1 MARQSRFQ
9 GGTGDS
15 AVRVLRAVN
24 VATGRIANMS
34 GEVWMDAGERGVVH
48 VTLRHAGRLN
58 AMSRAMWRE
67 LRAVF
72 EDIQR
77 RSDARCVVI
86 AGEGDAFCAGGD
98 ISEYPDFRFD
108 AAALRDFHEGDVWGG
123 LNAMLL
129 CDVPIV
135 AQIRGAC
142 MGAGVEI
149 ASCCDIRIAGNGARF
164 GAPIAKLGF
173 PMAPREAQLVAGAVG
188 DVVARQMLL
197 EAATFSAT
205 DMLARG
211 FLSRVVADGMVA
223 TEALGSAQRI
233 AALAP
238 QAARMNKQTFR
249 ALKMPLALD
258 GKAQAAMKSIVNTA
272 PDPYA
277 YADSAEH
284 REGITAFLEKRAPLF

>member
-1 MARQSRFQ
+1 
-9 GGTGDS
+9 
-15 AVRVLRAVN
+15 
-24 VATGRIANMS
+24 MS

-48 VTLRHAGRLN
+48 VTWRHAGRLN

-72 EDIQR
+72 EDIQG

-258 GKAQAAMKSIVNTA
+258 GKAQVAMKSIVNTA